1 MIKSKLMSA
10 RRERN
15 KTQKEM
21 AELLCISQSQYQRRE
36 HGEIRIFDDEWERMA
51 NFLNKKVEDIK
62 EDDTCANIYNCG
74 HPSGAY
80 SSSNNYV
87 YSIFES
93 MMKNQQE
100 YIEMLKERIKFLE
113 AENERLML

>member
-1 MIKSKLMSA
+1 MIKSKLISA
-10 RRERN
+10 RKDRN

-36 HGEIRIFDDEWERMA
+36 SGEIHIFDNEWERMA
-51 NFLNKKVEDIK
+51 DFLNKKVEDIK
-62 EDDTCANIYNCG
+62 EDDTNNNNYD
-74 HPSGAY
+74 HPSGTY
-80 SSSNNYV
+80 SSSNNSV
-87 YSIFES
+87 YSIPES

-113 AENERLML
+113 AENKRLKS